1 MTAAQMK
8 CMPSREEG
16 GMASPLMAK
25 MMQPIMGSMMNS
37 SMKVTEH
44 DNDASYK
51 EVQDFMVPSSSGK
64 PFVDAPGTFDKG
76 MSPRTSE
83 VGMPMM
89 GMKVMRMTR
98 TEMLKQPAP
107 HNKGITW
114 EKFAEHRGYAL
125 PGCATCAPSNRA
137 SGLRLRC
144 SAPRLRLTC
153 ASRAPADKPKHPQP
167 GDKVP
172 DGKILSISGDK
183 PSTLLTEAKKLAAE
197 AGSSKVSAAAPPPPR
212 RRCDCHH
219 INRQPHRQR
228 RLPYLSPASPASQ
241 VILCFDAITCP
252 FFRAYAAED
261 LYKAP
266 PRPSQCRAPRP
277 PATHHNHRAPRPRS
291 VVFERA
297 GAPNPLAPTP
307 RSGPGPG
314 DQRRADASR
323 VPARGRAV
331 RRLRRGRHALRD
343 ATQDEAVRGARPST
357 QPRSLRPSALA
368 LATAP

>member
-8 CMPSREEG
+8 CMPSKEEG

-25 MMQPIMGSMMNS
+25 MMQPIMRSMMNS
-37 SMKVTEH
+37 LMKVTEH

-125 PGCATCAPSNRA
+125 PGCATCAPSNCA

-197 AGSSKVSAAAPPPPR
+197 AGSSKVSAAAPPLRPP
-212 RRCDCHH
+212 
-219 INRQPHRQR
+219 PYK
-228 RLPYLSPASPASQ
+228 LPATSSPA
-241 VILCFDAITCP
+241 
-252 FFRAYAAED
+252 
-261 LYKAP
+261 P
-266 PRPSQCRAPRP
+266 PLPLPCLARL
-277 PATHHNHRAPRPRS
+277 
-291 VVFERA
+291 A
-297 GAPNPLAPTP
+297 GHPL
-307 RSGPGPG
+307 
-314 DQRRADASR
+314 
-323 VPARGRAV
+323 
-331 RRLRRGRHALRD
+331 LRRDHVSLL
-343 ATQDEAVRGARPST
+343 
-357 QPRSLRPSALA
+357 PRV
-368 LATAP
+368 